1 MQVNN
6 CKFIRSNNVKRT
18 TQIVT
23 LLQTFRNECSVCAS
37 CGRSCW
43 TAENLCDNYVLYKAS
58 FTRTVNFTVFV
69 SSTFDLFDGYFDR
82 LNECLTH
89 LPVNL
94 SVTID
99 TMLNFDDDLMNMMN
113 GDVTCKRD
121 LKGCSG
127 IFIVWSSIVKT
138 NEKSTKTERLLFK
151 Y

>member
-82 LNECLTH
+82 QWVSNPFACQFVCNH
-89 LPVNL
+89 WHNL
-94 SVTID
+94 Y
-99 TMLNFDDDLMNMMN
+99 FEGDLMNIMTAALHVN
-113 GDVTCKRD
+113 ETSEAAVEP
-121 LKGCSG
+121 
-127 IFIVWSSIVKT
+127 SIVKT
-138 NEKSTKTERLLFK
+138 NEKSTKSERLLFK
-151 Y
+151 